1 MTTGSGFKSGYAPS
15 DGAKIYFESAGAG
28 PTVVFIHAGVSDRR
42 MWDPQFDFFA
52 RKFRVVRYDL
62 RGFGKSEMPDLP
74 YSNRADLGNVLLH
87 LKIDKAALVG
97 CSMGGATAIDFTLEH
112 PERVTALLPVGAGV
126 SGWNEWSDEGIRY
139 FTEFMRLAKEGNI
152 ERAREMDAVLWL
164 DGPARDPSRIDPS
177 YRRRARE
184 IHKDN
189 FSFTRFAHPE
199 QELKPPAI
207 GRLREIN
214 CPTLVLVGDSDTP
227 ELMKLA
233 TRLAKE
239 IPGARSVTIANA
251 AHLPNLEHP
260 DEFNALVDEFLIQHL
275 DDDGSR

>member
-1 MTTGSGFKSGYAPS
+1 VTTGSGFKSGYAPS

-42 MWDPQFDFFA
+42 MWDSQFDFFA
-52 RKFRVVRYDL
+52 KRFRVVRYDL

-74 YSNRADLGNVLLH
+74 YSNRADLVNVLQH
-87 LKIDKAALVG
+87 LEIDKAALIG

-139 FTEFMRLAKEGNI
+139 FTEFMRLAKEGDV

-164 DGPARDPSRIDPS
+164 DGPARDPSQIDPS

-207 GRLREIN
+207 GRLGEIN

-239 IPGARSVTIANA
+239 IPGARFVTIANA

>member
-1 MTTGSGFKSGYAPS
+1 
-15 DGAKIYFESAGAG
+15 
-28 PTVVFIHAGVSDRR
+28 

-62 RGFGKSEMPDLP
+62 RGFGKSEMTDLP

-87 LKIDKAALVG
+87 LEIDKAVLIG
-97 CSMGGATAIDFTLEH
+97 CSMGGGAAIDFTLEH
-112 PERVTALLPVGAGV
+112 PQRVTAILPVAAGV

-139 FTEFMRLAKEGNI
+139 FTEFMRLAKEGNL
-152 ERAREMDAVLWL
+152 ERAREMEAVLWL

-177 YRRRARE
+177 YRQRARE

-189 FSFTRFAHPE
+189 FSLERFPHPE
-199 QELKPPAI
+199 QELNPPAI
-207 GRLREIN
+207 GRLGEIK

-239 IPGARSVTIANA
+239 IPGARFETIANA

-260 DEFNALVDEFLIQHL
+260 DKFNALVDEFLIRHL

>member
-1 MTTGSGFKSGYAPS
+1 VTTGSGFKSGYAPS

-42 MWDPQFDFFA
+42 MWDSQFDFFA
-52 RKFRVVRYDL
+52 KKFRVVRYDL

-87 LKIDKAALVG
+87 LKIDKAALIG

-164 DGPARDPSRIDPS
+164 DGPARDPSRIDPA

-189 FSFTRFAHPE
+189 FSFTLFAHPE

-239 IPGARSVTIANA
+239 IPGARFVTIANA